1 VNAFIVE
8 DSVTMRSRLTAAFE
22 EVPGVRVVGEGD
34 RKDAALFAI
43 ERVRPDLVVVDLRLA
58 EGSGLTLIEDLK
70 RLDPAPIVAV
80 LTNYP
85 YVQYRDR
92 CLELGAD
99 YFFDKAAGLDAL
111 LGIARRMVRD
121 AKRQGACA

>member
-1 VNAFIVE
+1 
-8 DSVTMRSRLTAAFE
+8 
-22 EVPGVRVVGEGD
+22 
-34 RKDAALFAI
+34 
-43 ERVRPDLVVVDLRLA
+43 VVVDLRLA

-92 CLELGAD
+92 CLELG
-99 YFFDKAAGLDAL
+99 G
-111 LGIARRMVRD
+111 
-121 AKRQGACA
+121 